1 MEADHKWYKQFIAK
15 MHDTGYLHVSQ
26 RAITLEYA
34 LLTRQ
39 GPICPTDPKAPYY
52 AFIRSEVHD

>member
-1 MEADHKWYKQFIAK
+1 

-39 GPICPTDPKAPYY
+39 GPICPTDPKVPYY
-52 AFIRSEVHD
+52 AFIRSEVHN